1 MMRLMAP
8 QREHA
13 VCHTAKRVVM
23 RTCGCSRPEG
33 DENLTIAQG
42 LRGRFLF
49 RLTAARR
56 FDPAGMR
63 HYTRPGPRHN
73 ARNDDPGLG
82 GVRAAGYS
90 RHLMVI
96 DAIDVYWVRIPLAFV
111 WKTSYADQH
120 VTDTILV
127 RMQSGPHHAWGE
139 SCPPYIPSYSSE
151 HTLGTFHTVREHM
164 APRIVGRDLR
174 TAQDL
179 LDRIDF
185 VRGNQFRAGR
195 PRDRVVGARGPA
207 ARFDA

>member
-1 MMRLMAP
+1 MMRLMAPMDP

-49 RLTAARR
+49 SLTAPRR
-56 FDPAGMR
+56 LDPAGMR
-63 HYTRPGPRHN
+63 HDTRPGPRRN
-73 ARNDDPGLG
+73 ARKDDLGLG

-127 RMQSGPHHAWGE
+127 RMRSGPHHAWGE
-139 SCPPYIPSYSSE
+139 SCPP
-151 HTLGTFHTVREHM
+151 
-164 APRIVGRDLR
+164 
-174 TAQDL
+174 
-179 LDRIDF
+179 
-185 VRGNQFRAGR
+185 
-195 PRDRVVGARGPA
+195 
-207 ARFDA
+207 